1 LKKKKKSDLM
11 NGYLYKLRLSER
23 DRNFIREL
31 HKYGD
36 TRSVKSNKKYLALAF
51 STHLRAVFV
60 MQTALMF
67 KAAGWITT
75 LKRNAIF
82 KDLDRAFGNFDR
94 IVDRR
99 DREFKNL
106 YRKKLG
112 RNK

>member
-1 LKKKKKSDLM
+1 MKKRTSNPM
-11 NGYLYKLRLSER
+11 NSYLYKLRLTER

-36 TRSVKSNKKYLALAF
+36 SRTAKSNEKYLAQAF

-67 KAAGWITT
+67 KAAGWISP
-75 LKRNAIF
+75 LKCDSIF
-82 KDLDRAFGNFDR
+82 RELDRAFVDFDK
-94 IVDRR
+94 IVDRL
-99 DREFKNL
+99 DRGFKNL

-112 RNK
+112 NKK

>member
-1 LKKKKKSDLM
+1 M
-11 NGYLYKLRLSER
+11 RLSER

-36 TRSVKSNKKYLALAF
+36 ARTTKSNEKYLAQTF

-67 KAAGWITT
+67 KAAGWITPN
-75 LKRNAIF
+75 KCNAIF
-82 KDLDRAFGNFDR
+82 KDLDRAFGDFDR
-94 IVDRR
+94 IVDRL

-112 RNK
+112 RKK